1 MNIRGFKFLVEATII
16 NVQISV
22 QFNCKIQV
30 ILKRGISFHSQL
42 IQKGSQKL
50 ETQPTYELQKGIAII
65 NETLNCTISVN
76 LGADGKFEEK
86 KTQIIVILVT
96 DKGQKNAGMH
106 NLNLSQYLNQQQ
118 FEFQEVM
125 QLEKC
130 PDKNAKVV
138 VNFKIKQIGEID
150 QELETIDQS
159 LDTSQVSIQT
169 PKKIIQESKN
179 DNSDK
184 KNQDSDLNHQIQKL
198 KLKLNDTIDKEHHQE
213 IILNY
218 EQQLQEQNTKLKTII
233 NENTMIN
240 AQLKAKSFIIEQQ
253 TNEIAQLKSQLSEY
267 EFDNQENQENQKTQ
281 INILNEKNINL
292 ENQVKELKQEINN
305 LNIIIQELQNNNR
318 KESFNS
324 NENDQ
329 IDQLNEEIE
338 GLKKQIKEK
347 NEQIQNLKNLT
358 SGTIMALQQRNES
371 LEKRLNEQKDIIEK
385 LKNQEQA
392 IKSNDSSILVEELQS
407 ALSIKKHDIETLQQ
421 KYEQELAKKEEI
433 VQNLQHKLEES
444 MRKELDT
451 SKTSQDSKNQAYQLE
466 KQIEVSTNQQ
476 DKSKVEQ
483 QMARLRSQVQQW
495 QSKWESNLKVLSDYN
510 NEVQQ
515 MQRQIADVPSFIDD
529 QKELPD
535 QLLSLKRAIQGKL
548 QGYQQQQASLEQKV
562 QQLQQELEMCQY
574 KLKMEQ
580 SQQCSDSQF
589 QQQMHA
595 HSEEIQRLNYALQQQ
610 TDELQCL
617 REQSEQQK
625 QTELDISKQLE
636 ETKSQLNNVRQNMM
650 KCKQQLAE
658 ALQEKVLLQ
667 AKMAEQQK
675 SIKEK
680 NQEILKGQELIAE
693 LEQYNIQ
700 MEETIT
706 QTLDQYKI
714 QNQQTKQSYE
724 KEKKWRLEL
733 QEQIKIL
740 KDQLSKFQQGIGT
753 PQKITQEKQQQCNC
767 QEQLKQNQQ
776 YIEELQQQIAELQ
789 ILKLEQGI
797 QRNSI
802 IQIRTSTYAS
812 KRESLIHQQFE
823 DLNKKDDALVN
834 QRNIQQNEIGRI
846 RELEEYIY
854 HLTNEKIKV
863 SKDYQT
869 ELERVL
875 SANDELER
883 KCIKLLQ
890 ELELC
895 KIKIGDIFNAAIEIG
910 GTPLVDKLQIAFAY
924 IFSSSSIQNLI
935 LKQVKLQAFLMIL
948 LILILQYLLKDG
960 EANAEL
966 CDFIDSTIGIKKT
979 SILVQKESKGRNK
992 LIQIE
997 IKFKD
1002 INEFYEII
1010 KKGL

>member
-16 NVQISV
+16 NIQISV

-125 QLEKC
+125 PLEKC

-169 PKKIIQESKN
+169 PKKIIQETKN

-267 EFDNQENQENQKTQ
+267 EFDNQENQENQKIQ

-292 ENQVKELKQEINN
+292 EKQVKELKQEINN
-305 LNIIIQELQNNNR
+305 LNTIIQELQNNR

-324 NENDQ
+324 NENNQ

-371 LEKRLNEQKDIIEK
+371 LEKRLNEQKDIVEK

-451 SKTSQDSKNQAYQLE
+451 SKTSQDSKNQAVNKSVRQIQSRTTNGQAKKSSPIMAIQMG
-466 KQIEVSTNQQ
+466 KQPKI
-476 DKSKVEQ
+476 
-483 QMARLRSQVQQW
+483 
-495 QSKWESNLKVLSDYN
+495 
-510 NEVQQ
+510 QQ

-574 KLKMEQ
+574 KLKLEQ

-589 QQQMHA
+589 QEQMHA
-595 HSEEIQRLNYALQQQ
+595 YSEEIQRLNYALQQQ

-625 QTELDISKQLE
+625 QLELDISKQLE

-658 ALQEKVLLQ
+658 AQQEKVLLQ

-733 QEQIKIL
+733 QEQIQTL

-789 ILKLEQGI
+789 LLKLEQGI

-823 DLNKKDDALVN
+823 DLNKKDDAFVN

-883 KCIKLLQ
+883 KCLKLLQ

-910 GTPLVDKLQIAFAY
+910 GTPLVDKLQIAF
-924 IFSSSSIQNLI
+924 
-935 LKQVKLQAFLMIL
+935 
-948 LILILQYLLKDG
+948 
-960 EANAEL
+960 
-966 CDFIDSTIGIKKT
+966 GI
-979 SILVQKESKGRNK
+979 E
-992 LIQIE
+992 E
-997 IKFKD
+997 
-1002 INEFYEII
+1002 
-1010 KKGL
+1010 

>member
-30 ILKRGISFHSQL
+30 ILKRGIPFHSQL

-65 NETLNCTISVN
+65 NESLNCTISVN

-106 NLNLSQYLNQQQ
+106 NMNLSQYLNQQQ
-118 FEFQEVM
+118 FEFQEVLP
-125 QLEKC
+125 LEKC

-150 QELETIDQS
+150 QELETTDQS

-169 PKKIIQESKN
+169 PKKMMQELKN

-184 KNQDSDLNHQIQKL
+184 KNQDSDLNNQIQKL
-198 KLKLNDTIDKEHHQE
+198 KLKLNDMVDKEFHQE
-213 IILNY
+213 SILNY
-218 EQQLQEQNTKLKTII
+218 EQQLQEQNAKLKTII
-233 NENTMIN
+233 NENTMIH
-240 AQLKAKSFIIEQQ
+240 AQLKAKSFVIDQQ
-253 TNEIAQLKSQLSEY
+253 TDEIAQLKSKLNEY
-267 EFDNQENQENQKTQ
+267 ELENQGNYKTQ
-281 INILNEKNINL
+281 INILNEKNMQL
-292 ENQVKELKQEINN
+292 ENLVIELKQEINN
-305 LNIIIQELQNNNR
+305 LNTIIQETQ

-324 NENDQ
+324 NENNQ
-329 IDQLNEEIE
+329 IEQLNEEIE
-338 GLKKQIKEK
+338 SLKKQVKEK

-358 SGTIMALQQRNES
+358 SGTIMALQQRNEA
-371 LEKRLNEQKDIIEK
+371 LEKRLNEQKDAVEK
-385 LKNQEQA
+385 LKNQDQA
-392 IKSNDSSILVEELQS
+392 AKAISSNDSSILVEELQS
-407 ALSIKKHDIETLQQ
+407 ALSIKKQDFETLQQ

-535 QLLSLKRAIQGKL
+535 QLQSLKRAIQSKL
-548 QGYQQQQASLEQKV
+548 QGYQQSQISLEQRV
-562 QQLQQELEMCQY
+562 QQLQQELEICQY
-574 KLKMEQ
+574 KLKLEQ

-589 QQQMHA
+589 QEQMHA
-595 HSEEIQRLNYALQQQ
+595 HNEETQRLNSTLQQQ
-610 TDELQCL
+610 SDELKEL
-617 REQSEQQK
+617 RQLSEQQK
-625 QTELDISKQLE
+625 QSELDLQKQLE
-636 ETKSQLNNVRQNMM
+636 ETKSQLNTVRQNMM

-680 NQEILKGQELIAE
+680 NSEIQKSQELIAE

-706 QTLDQYKI
+706 TTLDQYKI

-724 KEKKWRLEL
+724 KEKKWRQEL
-733 QEQIKIL
+733 SEQIKVL
-740 KDQLSKFQQGIGT
+740 KEELSKLQQGLGT
-753 PQKITQEKQQQCNC
+753 QQKVEQEIKQQCNC
-767 QEQLKQNQQ
+767 QEQLKQNQH

-789 ILKLEQGI
+789 LFKLEQGI

-802 IQIRTSTYAS
+802 VQIRTSIYAS
-812 KRESLIHQQFE
+812 RRNSLIQPQVD
-823 DLNKKDDALVN
+823 DLNKKDDAFVS
-834 QRNIQQNEIGRI
+834 QRNVQQNDIGRI
-846 RELEEYIY
+846 QELEEYIN

-863 SKDYQT
+863 SKDYQN
-869 ELERVL
+869 EIERVL
-875 SANDELER
+875 SANDELDK

-890 ELELC
+890 ELELS

-910 GTPLVDKLQIAFAY
+910 GTPLVDKLQIAF
-924 IFSSSSIQNLI
+924 
-935 LKQVKLQAFLMIL
+935 
-948 LILILQYLLKDG
+948 
-960 EANAEL
+960 
-966 CDFIDSTIGIKKT
+966 GI
-979 SILVQKESKGRNK
+979 E
-992 LIQIE
+992 E
-997 IKFKD
+997 
-1002 INEFYEII
+1002 E
-1010 KKGL
+1010 

>member
-30 ILKRGISFHSQL
+30 ILKRG
-42 IQKGSQKL
+42 SQKL

-65 NETLNCTISVN
+65 NESLNCTISVN

-106 NLNLSQYLNQQQ
+106 NMNLSQYLNQQQ
-118 FEFQEVM
+118 FEFQEVLP
-125 QLEKC
+125 LEKC

-150 QELETIDQS
+150 QELETTDQS

-169 PKKIIQESKN
+169 PKKMIQEPKN

-184 KNQDSDLNHQIQKL
+184 KNQDSDLNNQIQKL
-198 KLKLNDTIDKEHHQE
+198 KLKLNDMVDKELHQE
-213 IILNY
+213 SILNY
-218 EQQLQEQNTKLKTII
+218 EQQLQEQNAKLKTII
-233 NENTMIN
+233 NENTMIH
-240 AQLKAKSFIIEQQ
+240 AQLKAKSFVIDQQ
-253 TNEIAQLKSQLSEY
+253 TNEIAQLKSKLNEY
-267 EFDNQENQENQKTQ
+267 ELENQENYKTQ
-281 INILNEKNINL
+281 INILNEKNMKL
-292 ENQVKELKQEINN
+292 ENLVIELKQEINN
-305 LNIIIQELQNNNR
+305 FNAIIQETQ

-324 NENDQ
+324 NENNQ
-329 IDQLNEEIE
+329 IEQLNEEIE
-338 GLKKQIKEK
+338 ALKKQVKEK

-358 SGTIMALQQRNES
+358 SGTIMALQQRNEA
-371 LEKRLNEQKDIIEK
+371 LEKRLNEQKDVVEK
-385 LKNQEQA
+385 LKNQDQA
-392 IKSNDSSILVEELQS
+392 IKAISSNDSSILVEELQS
-407 ALSIKKHDIETLQQ
+407 ALTTKKQDIETLQQ

-535 QLLSLKRAIQGKL
+535 QLLSLKRAIQSKL
-548 QGYQQQQASLEQKV
+548 QGYQQSQISLEQKV
-562 QQLQQELEMCQY
+562 QQLQQELEICQY
-574 KLKMEQ
+574 KLKLEQ

-589 QQQMHA
+589 QEQMHA
-595 HSEEIQRLNYALQQQ
+595 YSEEIQRLNSALQQQ
-610 TDELQCL
+610 TEELKQL

-625 QTELDISKQLE
+625 QSELDLSKQLE
-636 ETKSQLNNVRQNMM
+636 ETKSQLNTVRQNMM

-680 NQEILKGQELIAE
+680 NSEIQKSQELIAE

-706 QTLDQYKI
+706 TTLDQYKI

-724 KEKKWRLEL
+724 KEKKWRQEL
-733 QEQIKIL
+733 QEQIKAL
-740 KDQLSKFQQGIGT
+740 KEELSKLQQGLGSQ
-753 PQKITQEKQQQCNC
+753 QKQKKEMKQQCNC
-767 QEQLKQNQQ
+767 QEQLKQNQH

-789 ILKLEQGI
+789 LYKLEQGI

-802 IQIRTSTYAS
+802 AQIRTSTYAS
-812 KRESLIHQQFE
+812 RRDSLIQLQIE
-823 DLNKKDDALVN
+823 DINKKDDAFVS

-846 RELEEYIY
+846 KELEEYIN

-875 SANDELER
+875 SANDELDK

-890 ELELC
+890 ELELS

-910 GTPLVDKLQIAFAY
+910 GTPLVDKLQIAF
-924 IFSSSSIQNLI
+924 
-935 LKQVKLQAFLMIL
+935 
-948 LILILQYLLKDG
+948 
-960 EANAEL
+960 
-966 CDFIDSTIGIKKT
+966 GI
-979 SILVQKESKGRNK
+979 E
-992 LIQIE
+992 E
-997 IKFKD
+997 
-1002 INEFYEII
+1002 E
-1010 KKGL
+1010 